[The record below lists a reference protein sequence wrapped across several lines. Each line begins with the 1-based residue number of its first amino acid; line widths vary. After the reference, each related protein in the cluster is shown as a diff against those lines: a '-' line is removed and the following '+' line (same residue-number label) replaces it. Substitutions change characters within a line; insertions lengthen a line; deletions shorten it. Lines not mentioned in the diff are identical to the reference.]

1 MGGLLHPAVALANK
15 MSFTAKLFIAALIF
29 LVPFIVLLNINLFDS
44 WADIKKIERQQD
56 GLEIIVRLKPMALD
70 VAKHRG
76 NMAQYLAGATEK
88 ESTILALEKMFDE
101 NLGALKKIATLYD
114 YDLANHNEMIAQ
126 WQALRLDQNKSAL
139 GAKNFQAHS
148 ELVESLHHVM
158 ALVTTDF
165 ELIMQDSTTNH
176 YLQNIMAYAIPELQ
190 EELGKL
196 RGKGA
201 GSLSDKA
208 LTANEKVV
216 VGSLLSTVQRLN
228 NSLNQDI
235 SLLFKDTIE
244 QDKLSNDLTTYR
256 NLIQHFIEVTDKQ
269 IVATDEVTLSGTAYF
284 EYGTKVI
291 EALGIFDKQVADE
304 FKQRMQKKHDEKYF
318 NNLLLMVLAL
328 SITGLGVYFSLGIL
342 TSLNTNAQ
350 QLNQASHKLQEGDFS
365 TKIIID
371 SEDTLGDAAE
381 SLTDMIASVALLLN
395 NIQKSAHD
403 VNELS
408 VKIQSVSDNSKR
420 ELDQQNLQTQQAASA
435 ATEMAATVREVA
447 RSCVEVTNATDIAH
461 ESALEG
467 QVKVKAAITKINTL
481 GADVEKAKN
490 IISQVQSD
498 VTDIGAVLEVI
509 RSIAEQTNLLALNA
523 AIEAARAGE
532 QGRGFAVVADEVRSL
547 AKRTQ
552 DSTAE
557 IRAVIEKL
565 QVGAL
570 NAVNIIHQSFVG
582 AQDSVD
588 STISAGQSLEKIVTG
603 VDFLRDL
610 NTQIATAAE
619 QQAAV
624 AEQMSRNTQHLSD
637 SSENILGQVEKTV
650 SYSASLRKSAMS
662 LLENTMKFKT

>member
-1 MGGLLHPAVALANK
+1 MGDLLHPAVVLANR
-15 MSFTAKLFIAALIF
+15 MSFTVKLFIAVLIF
-29 LVPFIVLLNINLFDS
+29 LVPFIVLLNVNLFGS
-44 WADIKKIERQQD
+44 WADIKKLEKEQD
-56 GLEIIVRLKPMALD
+56 GLELIVRLKPIALD

-76 NMAQYLAGATEK
+76 NMAQYLSGATDK
-88 ESTILALEKMFDE
+88 ESTIIALEKSLDE
-101 NLGALKKIATLYD
+101 NMNVVQKMASAKK
-114 YDLANHNEMIAQ
+114 YDLANFNETEASWQQLKLVNTKSSLAVKNFKDHSDLVERIHHMIA
-126 WQALRLDQNKSAL
+126 LVSSD
-139 GAKNFQAHS
+139 S
-148 ELVESLHHVM
+148 ELMMQNV
-158 ALVTTDF
+158 ATD
-165 ELIMQDSTTNH
+165 H
-176 YLQNIMAYAIPELQ
+176 YLQNLMTYSIPELQ

-201 GSLSDKA
+201 GVLSDKI
-208 LTANEKVV
+208 LDANEKVV
-216 VGSLLSTVQRLN
+216 VGSLLSAAQRLDN
-228 NSLNQDI
+228 ALNEDME
-235 SLLFKDTIE
+235 LLFKDSE
-244 QDKLSNDLTTYR
+244 MQDKLSGDLTSYR
-256 NLIQHFIEVTDKQ
+256 NIIQQLIDVTDKQ
-269 IVATDEVTLSGTAYF
+269 IVNADEVKLSGTAYF
-284 EYGTKVI
+284 EYGTKAI
-291 EALGIFDKQVADE
+291 EALNSVDKHVSNAFYE
-304 FKQRMQKKHDEKYF
+304 RMQATHSKKYSA
-318 NNLLLMVLAL
+318 NLWLMVLAI
-328 SITGLGVYFSLGIL
+328 SITGVGIYFSLAIL
-342 TSLNTNAQ
+342 TSLNTNAK
-350 QLNQASHKLQEGDFS
+350 QLNDASHKLQEGDFS
-365 TKIIID
+365 TKIIIN
-371 SEDTLGDAAE
+371 SEDTLGDAAD

-408 VKIQSVSDNSKR
+408 VKIQSVSDHSKH

-467 QVKVKAAITKINTL
+467 QVKVKDAIAKINTL
-481 GADVEKAKN
+481 GIDVENAKN

-565 QVGAL
+565 QIGAV

-588 STISAGQSLEKIVTG
+588 SAMSAGQSLEKIVTG

-650 SYSASLRKSAMS
+650 SYSASLRKSAMN

>member
-1 MGGLLHPAVALANK
+1 MGSLLNPAVALANK
-15 MSFTAKLFIAALIF
+15 MSFTAKLFIAVLIF
-29 LVPFIVLLNINLFDS
+29 LLPFVVVLNINLFNS
-44 WADIKKIERQQD
+44 WADIKKIEHQQD
-56 GLEIIVRLKPMALD
+56 GLEIIVHLKPMALD

-76 NMAQYLAGATEK
+76 NMAQYLSGATDKEAAIAAI
-88 ESTILALEKMFDE
+88 ESTLDE
-101 NLGALKKIATLYD
+101 NMNLVQKIAKTKN
-114 YDLANHNEMIAQ
+114 YDLANLNEVTSS
-126 WQALRLDQNKSAL
+126 WQQLKLAKNKSAL
-139 GAKNFQAHS
+139 GVKNFQEHS
-148 ELVESLHHVM
+148 DLVEKIHHMIAIVS
-158 ALVTTDF
+158 ADF
-165 ELIMQDSTTNH
+165 ELIMQHSATDH
-176 YLQNIMAYAIPELQ
+176 YLQNLMSYGIPELE

-201 GSLSDKA
+201 GALSDKTLA
-208 LTANEKVV
+208 PSEKVV
-216 VGSLLSTVQRLN
+216 VGSLLSAAQRLN
-228 NSLNQDI
+228 NALNEDVE
-235 SLLFKDTIE
+235 LMFKDTE
-244 QDKLSNDLTTYR
+244 MQDKLSDSLTSYR
-256 NLIQHFIEVTDKQ
+256 NIIQQFIEVTDKQ
-269 IVATDEVTLSGTAYF
+269 IVTTEDVIISNTAYF
-284 EYGTKVI
+284 EYGTKAI
-291 EALGIFDKQVADE
+291 EALSVFDKYVTSE
-304 FKQRMQKKHDEKYF
+304 FNQRIQKRHDEKYVS
-318 NNLLLMVLAL
+318 NLLLMVLAL

-342 TSLNTNAQ
+342 TSLNTNAK
-350 QLNQASHKLQEGDFS
+350 QLNDASHKLQEGDFS
-365 TKIIID
+365 TKIIIN

-381 SLTDMIASVALLLN
+381 SLTDMIGSVALLLN

-408 VKIQSVSDNSKR
+408 VKIQSVSDNSKH

-467 QVKVKAAITKINTL
+467 QTKVKDAITKINTL
-481 GADVEKAKN
+481 GADVENAKN

-565 QVGAL
+565 QVGAVS
-570 NAVNIIHQSFVG
+570 AVNIIHQSFVG
-582 AQDSVD
+582 AQNSVD
-588 STISAGQSLEKIVTG
+588 SAMSAGQSLEKIVTG

-637 SSENILGQVEKTV
+637 SSENILEQVEKTV

>member
-1 MGGLLHPAVALANK
+1 MDGILHPAVALANK
-15 MSFTAKLFIAALIF
+15 MSFTAKLFIAVLIF
-29 LVPFIVLLNINLFDS
+29 LLPFIVLLNINLFES
-44 WADIKKIERQQD
+44 WADIKKIERQQN
-56 GLEIIVRLKPMALD
+56 GLDIIVQLKPMALD

-76 NMAQYLAGATEK
+76 NMAQYLSGATDK
-88 ESTILALEKMFDE
+88 ESTLVALEKSFDE
-101 NLGALKKIATLYD
+101 NLDALEKVAVLNH
-114 YDLANHNEMIAQ
+114 YDLANLNEMVAQ
-126 WQALRLDQNKSAL
+126 WQALKLAQNKSSL
-139 GAKNFQAHS
+139 GAKNFQDHS
-148 ELVESLHHVM
+148 DLVDTLHHM
-158 ALVTTDF
+158 IALVTTDF
-165 ELIMQDSTTNH
+165 ELIMQDSTTDH
-176 YLQNIMAYAIPELQ
+176 YLQNIMAYSIPGLQ

-201 GSLSDKA
+201 GSISDKV
-208 LTANEKVV
+208 LTANEKVL

-228 NSLNQDI
+228 NLLNQDI
-235 SLLFKDTIE
+235 SLLFKDTSQ
-244 QDKLSNDLTTYR
+244 QDKLSNHLTTYR
-256 NLIQHFIEVTDKQ
+256 NLIQQLIDVTDKQ
-269 IVATDEVTLSGTAYF
+269 IVAADEVTLSGTAYF
-284 EYGTKVI
+284 EYGTKAI
-291 EALGIFDKQVADE
+291 EALGVFDKQVADE
-304 FKQRMQKKHDEKYF
+304 FNQRIQVKHDKKYF
-318 NNLLLMVLAL
+318 NNLLLMALAL
-328 SITGLGVYFSLGIL
+328 SITGLGIYFSLGIL

-350 QLNQASHKLQEGDFS
+350 QLNQASQRLQEGDFS

-371 SEDTLGDAAE
+371 SEDTLGDAADK
-381 SLTDMIASVALLLN
+381 LTDMVASVALLLN

-408 VKIQSVSDNSKR
+408 VKIQSVSDHSKH

-481 GADVEKAKN
+481 GVDVEKAKT
-490 IISQVQSD
+490 IVSQVQSD
-498 VTDIGAVLEVI
+498 VTDISAVLEVI

-565 QVGAL
+565 QVGAV

-588 STISAGQSLEKIVTG
+588 SAMSAGQSLEKIVTG
-603 VDFLRDL
+603 VNFLRDL

-650 SYSASLRKSAMS
+650 SYSGSLRKSALS

>member
-1 MGGLLHPAVALANK
+1 MGGLLVPAVVIANK
-15 MSFTAKLFIAALIF
+15 MSFTAKLFIAVLIF
-29 LVPFIVLLNINLFDS
+29 LVPFIVMLNVNLFES

-56 GLEIIVRLKPMALD
+56 GFEIIVQLKPMALD

-76 NMAQYLAGATEK
+76 NMAQYLAGASDK
-88 ESTILALEKMFDE
+88 ESAILAIEKSFDE
-101 NLGALKKIATLYD
+101 NLDALKKIAALNQ
-114 YDLANHNEMIAQ
+114 YDLANLNEMVAQ
-126 WQALRLDQNKSAL
+126 WQALKLAQNKSAI
-139 GAKNFQAHS
+139 GAKNFQDHS
-148 ELVESLHHVM
+148 ELVGTLHHMV
-158 ALVTTDF
+158 ALVMTDF
-165 ELIMQDSTTNH
+165 KLVMQDSNTDH
-176 YLQNIMAYAIPELQ
+176 YLQNIMAQGIPELQ

-196 RGKGA
+196 RGKGS
-201 GSLSDKA
+201 GSLADKA
-208 LTANEKVV
+208 LAANEKII

-228 NSLNQDI
+228 NSLNQNI
-235 SLLFKDTIE
+235 SLLFKDSTE

-256 NLIQHFIEVTDKQ
+256 NLVQQFIEVTDKQ
-269 IVATDEVTLSGTAYF
+269 IVASDEVTLSGTAYF
-284 EYGTKVI
+284 EYGTKAI
-291 EALGIFDKQVADE
+291 EALGAFDKQVADE
-304 FKQRMQKKHDEKYF
+304 FNQRMQKRHDEKYF
-318 NNLLLMVLAL
+318 NNLLLMMLAL
-328 SITGLGVYFSLGIL
+328 SITGLGIYFSLGIL
-342 TSLNTNAQ
+342 TSLNINAK
-350 QLNQASHKLQEGDFS
+350 QLNDASHKLQEGDFS
-365 TKIIID
+365 TKIILD
-371 SEDTLGDAAE
+371 SEDTLGEAAE

-395 NIQKSAHD
+395 NIKKSAHD

-408 VKIQSVSDNSKR
+408 VKIQSVSDTSKN

-467 QVKVKAAITKINTL
+467 QTKVKDAITKINTL

-490 IISQVQSD
+490 IISQVQND

-557 IRAVIEKL
+557 IRSVIEKL
-565 QVGAL
+565 QVGAV

-588 STISAGQSLEKIVTG
+588 SAMSAGQSLEKIVMG
-603 VDFLRDL
+603 VDFLRNL

-650 SYSASLRKSAMS
+650 SYSASLRKGAMS